1 MSIQLLDIVLYSHDG
16 RNRVLSFKTGE
27 VNVIT
32 GASKTGKSA
41 LIGIVD
47 YCLGSGKC
55 YVPDGIIRS
64 SVSWFGVRLKL
75 SNGEAFVGR
84 KCPERSSE
92 ASQECYIEA
101 GKEIQI
107 PGRELIHQTTNSKGL
122 VTMLTGWAGIHEN
135 VHIPPEGQTRDPL
148 SANIRHGLMLCFQPQ
163 DEIIRRSQLF
173 HKTDDHWKAQA
184 LKDTL
189 PYFLGVVSDD
199 YVQKQEEL
207 RLMRSQLRQVQRQI
221 SELKA
226 LRGEGISKAGGLL
239 VQARDIGLTS
249 IEPPEDWDQIVV
261 ALKEVASTPLANVEA
276 DVSDSSEYN
285 RLSDQRSRLLGEQRD
300 IQNQISAVLNLEKAE
315 TGFSTEAK
323 EQRARLTSIE
333 IFGDYRGHTCPL
345 CSHDLQSQPDLPEK
359 SQILDSL
366 HQIDEQLDRVTRN
379 TPHVEKAIAL
389 LQEDLSKTHDRL
401 QQNREDM
408 YAVRQADDRL
418 RQLKDE
424 AARKAHI
431 LGRISL
437 YLESLPELP
446 ETTNLD
452 KKADD
457 LISEIDALSDQL
469 SDDVI
474 QEKLDS
480 IISILSLEMTDWAK
494 QLKLE
499 HSTYPLRFNLKK
511 LTIIAATSEG
521 PIPMERMGSGENW
534 VGYHL
539 IGHLSLHKW
548 FAQQKR
554 PVPGFIF
561 FDQPSQVYFPPELDG
576 NGSVGDLKDDDR
588 IELRRM
594 FELIFNAVNEVNPGL
609 QVIITEHAD
618 INETW
623 YQNAICERWREGLK
637 LVPEDWPSRTS
648 Q

>member
-1 MSIQLLDIVLYSHDG
+1 MSMQILDIVLYSHDG
-16 RNRVLSFKTGE
+16 RNRVLPFKTGK

-55 YVPDGIIRS
+55 GVPDGIIRN
-64 SVSWFGVRLKL
+64 SVSWFGVRLQL
-75 SNGEAFVGR
+75 GDGQAFVAR
-84 KCPERSSE
+84 KCPARSSE
-92 ASQECYIEA
+92 ASEECFIEV
-101 GKEIQI
+101 GSEIGI
-107 PGRELIHQTTNSKGL
+107 PEIEVIHQNTNSKGL
-122 VTMLTGWAGIHEN
+122 VTMLTGWTGIQEN
-135 VHIPPEGQTRDPL
+135 IHIPPEGQTRVPI

-189 PYFLGVVSDD
+189 PYFLGAVNDD
-199 YVQKQEEL
+199 FVKQQEEL
-207 RLMRSQLRQVQRQI
+207 RLKRSQLRQLQRQI

-226 LRGEGISKAGGLL
+226 LRGKGISKAGALL
-239 VQARDIGLTS
+239 AQARDVGITA
-249 IEPPEDWDQIVV
+249 IEPPEDWTEIVM
-261 ALKEVASTPLANVEA
+261 ALKDVSSTPLANIEPNI
-276 DVSDSSEYN
+276 SDSSEYN
-285 RLSDQRSRLLGEQRD
+285 RLSDQRSQLLGEQRNL
-300 IQNQISAVLNLEKAE
+300 QNQIAAVYNLEKAE

-323 EQRARLTSIE
+323 EQRARLTSIQ
-333 IFGDYRGHTCPL
+333 IFSDERDHTCPL
-345 CSHDLQSQPDLPEK
+345 CASELASDIETPNKTD
-359 SQILDSL
+359 ILNSL
-366 HQIDEQLDRVTRN
+366 YQIDEQLDRVSRN
-379 TPHVEKAIAL
+379 TPHVEKAIAAL
-389 LQEDLSKTHDRL
+389 HEKLADINGRL

-408 YAVRQADDRL
+408 FAVRQANESL

-424 AARKAHI
+424 SAQKAHI

-446 ETTNLD
+446 STKNLD
-452 KKADD
+452 TKAEK
-457 LISEIDALSDQL
+457 LISEINSLLEQL

-480 IISILSLEMTDWAK
+480 IVSILSLEMTEWAQ

-499 HSTYPLRFNLKK
+499 HSAYPLRFNLKK
-511 LTIIAATSEG
+511 LTIVSDTPDG

-548 FAQQKR
+548 FAEHNS
-554 PVPGFIF
+554 PVPEFIF
-561 FDQPSQVYFPPELDG
+561 LDQPSQVYFPPEPVDDR
-576 NGSVGDLKDDDR
+576 SVSDLKDDDR
-588 IELRRM
+588 KELRRM
-594 FELIFNAVNEVNPGL
+594 FELVFKAVSDAHPGF

-618 INETW
+618 INEPW
-623 YQNAICERWREGLK
+623 YQEAISERWRGGLK
-637 LVPEDWPSRTS
+637 LVPEDWPPL
-648 Q
+648 